1 VHQQGD
7 RGKNG
12 QAEFQQDPVVP
23 KQAPGGAECLEKPG
37 GERSETH
44 RDDDEPADQV
54 HREISTAHHFSIMAG
69 QAGDAE
75 NQEGGDRAEPAYR
88 EGDMRGDGHFAEGG
102 CHRWTFIS
110 DSLLGTVAGGYSP
123 GHASPAQV
131 GNCFSAQQGRM
142 TVDKVGGAS
151 QELGDSG
158 ELVGI
163 EILQQGGY
171 VFS

>member
-1 VHQQGD
+1 
-7 RGKNG
+7 
-12 QAEFQQDPVVP
+12 
-23 KQAPGGAECLEKPG
+23 
-37 GERSETH
+37 
-44 RDDDEPADQV
+44 
-54 HREISTAHHFSIMAG
+54 MAG

-75 NQEGGDRAEPAYR
+75 SQEGGGRAEPADR

-102 CHRWTFIS
+102 CHPWTSIS
-110 DSLLGTVAGGYSP
+110 DSLLGTVGRVS

-142 TVDKVGGAS
+142 TVDKVRGAS

-163 EILQQGGY
+163 ETL
-171 VFS
+171 